1 MYCLLKVFR
10 KKSLIICFLRY
21 NLQRISNK
29 HFIDYLIFCLVFDSY
44 GYI

>member
-1 MYCLLKVFR
+1 MYCLLKIKK

-29 HFIDYLIFCLVFDSY
+29 HFIDNLIFCLVFDSY